1 MRIKLDENLGERGAA
16 LFRAA
21 GHDVATIPEENL
33 WSISDGDL
41 IKICQSERRC
51 LVTLDLD
58 FSNPIIFRP
67 VTTRVLQFCG
77 FPPERSTRTYGMPAR
92 CSLRGCSRHPF
103 LDGFGL
109 CIEAGFANT
118 GQTRA
123 SKTPPPDQ
131 VVQEIN
137 KLLDNLKKGFHLE

>member
-67 VTTRVLQFCG
+67 RDYAGIAVLRL
-77 FPPERSTRTYGMPAR
+77 PPRAIDQDLWDACEVLIKGLQQASI
-92 CSLRGCSRHPF
+92 
-103 LDGFGL
+103 FGRL
-109 CIEAGFANT
+109 WIVHRDRIREY
-118 GQTRA
+118 R
-123 SKTPPPDQ
+123 PD
-131 VVQEIN
+131 ES
-137 KLLDNLKKGFHLE
+137 E